1 MNRMPNNFFAK
12 SIDEYIVIIRNLRQT
27 NESLWFRGHS
37 NSDYKLIPSLYRTPY
52 SATAVSNE
60 SSFMGTFKSKAIRYV
75 QRPMSDDTA
84 YFQWLFIMQHYGT
97 PTRLLDW
104 SQNALIALAFAT
116 QYRKGVPEDKSADIW
131 CLNPRKLNKT
141 VRYPEYDLN
150 PIPNI
155 CDLVSLQRIF
165 AKSSDVGKITNP
177 IAIVGLHETERII
190 AQNGVFTLF
199 PDRPPFALEDLP
211 DADDYLFRITLDH
224 TCIDEIA
231 HDLYYIGI
239 SESTLFP
246 ELQSISEEIKR
257 EYREYI
263 ERTIAP

>member
-1 MNRMPNNFFAK
+1 MISLSNTHSAK
-12 SIDEYIVIIRNLRQT
+12 SIDEYISIIRELRKT

-37 NSDYKLIPSLYRTPY
+37 SSDYRLTPSMFRSPFA
-52 SATAVSNE
+52 ATATANE
-60 SSFMGTFKSKAIRYV
+60 YSFMGSFKSKAIRYV
-75 QRPMSDDTA
+75 QRPMSDDREIA

-116 QYRKGVPEDKSADIW
+116 QYREGVPDNKSADVW
-131 CLNPRKLNKT
+131 CLNPRKLNAT
-141 VRYPEYDLN
+141 VRYAEYELN

-155 CDLVSLQRIF
+155 CELSSLRRMYSKGSDL
-165 AKSSDVGKITNP
+165 GKITNP

-211 DADDYLFRITLDH
+211 NASDYLYRITLANN
-224 TCIDEIA
+224 CIDEIA
-231 HDLYYIGI
+231 HDLFYIGI
-239 SESTLFP
+239 SETTLFP
-246 ELQSISEEIKR
+246 ELESISKEIRR
-257 EYREYI
+257 EHI
-263 ERTIAP
+263 ERIATT